1 MTIAAVVCRQH
12 GPPQVMQLEQV
23 PRPEPGEGQV
33 LIEAEAIGVNF
44 VDTMRRSGNHPAA
57 PHPPFTPGIEVCGR
71 IVQSGPGV
79 QGFVVGQRVIGRTV
93 TGGAY
98 AQMVVAD
105 ACFTVPCPESI
116 ARETAAAIFVNG
128 QTAWHALHTVGQLK
142 PGDSVLVTA
151 AAGGV
156 GTWAVQ
162 LAARAGARV
171 IAAAGS
177 AEKCE
182 LALRL
187 GAAAAVN
194 YREPNWHQAALDATG
209 GAGADLILESVGG
222 DVGQGCLRCW
232 AVGGRMVVYGEASG
246 TPINIPGDVLLFG
259 NRAAFGLAVGMVIQ
273 NEPLMRQAMDELY
286 AAVEAGLQ
294 VPLGGTYPLAEA
306 ARAHA
311 DLESRR
317 THGKLVLIP

>member
-1 MTIAAVVCRQH
+1 MSISAVVCRQH
-12 GPPQVMQLEQV
+12 GPPEVMQLEQV
-23 PRPEPGEGQV
+23 PRPEPGAGQV
-33 LIEAEAIGVNF
+33 LIESEAIGVNF
-44 VDTMRRSGNHPAA
+44 VDTMRRSGRHPAA
-57 PHPPFTPGIEVCGR
+57 PPTPFTPGIEVCGR
-71 IVQSGPGV
+71 IVQTGPDVDGLA
-79 QGFVVGQRVIGRTV
+79 VGQRVIGRTV

-98 AQMVVAD
+98 AQMVVVD

-116 ARETAAAIFVNG
+116 AAETAAAIFVNG

-171 IAAAGS
+171 VAAAGS

-187 GAAAAVN
+187 GAHAAVN
-194 YREPNWHQAALDATG
+194 YREPDWHQAVLDATA
-209 GAGADLILESVGG
+209 GAGVDLLLESVGG
-222 DVGQGCLRCW
+222 DVAQACLRCW

-246 TPINIPGDVLLFG
+246 TPVNIPGDVLLFG

-273 NEPLMRQAMDELY
+273 HEPQMRQAMDELY

-294 VPLGGTYPLAEA
+294 VPIGKTYPLAEA

-317 THGKLVLIP
+317 TQGKLVLLP